1 MEIYILPSG
10 EEVDLTGYPE
20 NQIVMW
26 LSNNP
31 GATKKAGGNAAGANA
46 TPQNNM
52 FAPQED
58 TELVS
63 ETISLDSPTDSQEDL
78 YGLPESITQQSSNIR
93 GALQNQFGKY
103 NEKDLLPTVRYGDSM
118 SSQPFFDDDNI
129 QAAVDNN
136 FITEDDLIIAGYK
149 ESPEAISVLQLISDD
164 ERNRAKRKISAFQ
177 SKSDSEIE
185 SYIDLRKLNQPYIYE
200 DSYVA
205 ENEQVNE
212 GMQMYSP
219 ELAEMLGEGTSF
231 VDEMYDNDALSS
243 RNINTR
249 DFGGFLQAKGYD
261 KDLKRF
267 LELDMDKRNYGNY
280 YKPELALEAKKLQYL
295 NLYVNDQLQRDIK
308 QQQLMYE
315 KQTGIDPKTINKKF
329 NISNENVLLQ
339 DYENLIKQEFPL
351 ISTKLEEQDEKNQIE
366 YQKLLEDGGNI
377 GAGKFLLNLAGEGW
391 NGLSGAIES
400 FSASAYGL
408 LPGDFFEG
416 VSESIRTELALE
428 EIGVVGTKYNTFG
441 RYVSAIGNGY
451 LDPETNIEYV
461 IDSNNQIIDTTN
473 KLNATPFLT
482 QEQQENIRTKAR
494 KGNRKVSS
502 FSVLGAFDAGA
513 NVIGDLF
520 FQIALTRGMGN
531 GIRAVGGFTKGLG
544 VLGKTR
550 SFLKSVPIKKNMADA
565 IIGQSTLGFSRGYEE
580 TLKQARQAGIN
591 DQEASQLAS
600 IASIQTG
607 ILYALTA
614 PISPQTKATDAIF
627 GKIKNEYI
635 KESLEA
641 YVKGG
646 FRSFG
651 QKLGVRS

>member
-63 ETISLDSPTDSQEDL
+63 ETISLDSPTGSQEDL

-103 NEKDLLPTVRYGDSM
+103 NEKDLLPTERYGDSVT
-118 SSQPFFDDDNI
+118 SQPFFDDDNI

-149 ESPEAISVLQLISDD
+149 ESPEAISVLQLVSDD
-164 ERNRAKRKISAFQ
+164 EKNRARRKISAFQ
-177 SKSDSEIE
+177 SKSDSEID

-212 GMQMYSP
+212 GMKMYSP
-219 ELAEMLGEGTSF
+219 ELAEMLGQGTSF

-351 ISTKLEEQDEKNQIE
+351 ISVKLEEQDEKNQIE
-366 YQKLLEDGGNI
+366 YQKLLADGGNI

-441 RYVSAIGNGY
+441 RYVSAIGYGY

-461 IDSNNQIIDTTN
+461 IDSNNQILDTTN

-482 QEQQENIRTKAR
+482 QEQQDNIRTKAR

-614 PISPQTKATDAIF
+614 PISPQTKATDAI
-627 GKIKNEYI
+627 
-635 KESLEA
+635 L
-641 YVKGG
+641 VK
-646 FRSFG
+646 
-651 QKLGVRS
+651 

>member
-63 ETISLDSPTDSQEDL
+63 ETISLDSPTGSQEDL

-103 NEKDLLPTVRYGDSM
+103 NEKDLLPTERYGDSVT
-118 SSQPFFDDDNI
+118 SQPFFDDDNI

-149 ESPEAISVLQLISDD
+149 ESPEAISVLQLVSDD
-164 ERNRAKRKISAFQ
+164 EKNRARRKISAFQ
-177 SKSDSEIE
+177 SKSDSEID

-212 GMQMYSP
+212 GMKMYSP
-219 ELAEMLGEGTSF
+219 ELAEMLGQGTSF

-351 ISTKLEEQDEKNQIE
+351 ISVKLEEQDEKNQIE
-366 YQKLLEDGGNI
+366 YQKLLADGGNI

-441 RYVSAIGNGY
+441 RYVSAIGYGY

-482 QEQQENIRTKAR
+482 QEQQDNIRTKAR

-550 SFLKSVPIKKNMADA
+550 SFLKSVPIKKKY
-565 IIGQSTLGFSRGYEE
+565 G
-580 TLKQARQAGIN
+580 
-591 DQEASQLAS
+591 
-600 IASIQTG
+600 
-607 ILYALTA
+607 
-614 PISPQTKATDAIF
+614 
-627 GKIKNEYI
+627 
-635 KESLEA
+635 
-641 YVKGG
+641 
-646 FRSFG
+646 
-651 QKLGVRS
+651 

>member
-1 MEIYILPSG
+1 MEIYILPNG
-10 EEVDLTGYPE
+10 EEVDLTEYPE
-20 NQIVMW
+20 NEIVIW
-26 LSNNP
+26 LSSNP
-31 GATKKAGGNAAGANA
+31 GATKKAGGDAAGANA

-52 FAPQED
+52 FAPQEN
-58 TELVS
+58 TASVS
-63 ETISLDSPTDSQEDL
+63 ENTSLEFPENNQEDL
-78 YGLPESITQQSSNIR
+78 YGLPESMTQSSNAVR
-93 GALQNQFGKY
+93 SGLQNQFGKY
-103 NEKDLLPTVRYGDSM
+103 NEEDLLQTTQFGQTTESIS
-118 SSQPFFDDDNI
+118 SSQPIFDDANVQSALDQNL
-129 QAAVDNN
+129 
-136 FITEDDLIIAGYK
+136 ITQDDLIIAGYM
-149 ESPEAISVLQLISDD
+149 EGPEAISVLSMFNEDD
-164 ERNRAKRKISAFQ
+164 KKRARKKISMFQ

-185 SYIDLRKLNQPYIYE
+185 SYIDLQKLNQPFIYE
-200 DSYVA
+200 DKYVA
-205 ENEQVNE
+205 E
-212 GMQMYSP
+212 
-219 ELAEMLGEGTSF
+219 GEVPF
-231 VDEMYDNDALSS
+231 VDEMYDNNSLTS
-243 RNINTR
+243 RNINTL
-249 DFGGFLQAKGYD
+249 DFGGFLQSKGYD

-366 YQKLLEDGGNI
+366 YQKLLKDGGNI
-377 GAGKFLLNLAGEGW
+377 SAGKFLLNLAGEGW
-391 NGLSGAIES
+391 NGLSEAIEG
-400 FSASAYGL
+400 FSASTYGF

-428 EIGVVGTKYNTFG
+428 EMGVTNTKYNTFG
-441 RYVSAIGNGY
+441 RYVSAIGY
-451 LDPETNIEYV
+451 EYRDPETDILYV
-461 IDSNNQIIDTTN
+461 VDSNNQIIDTTN

-482 QEQQENIRTKAR
+482 QEQQDNIRTKAR
-494 KGNRKVSS
+494 KGNRKGSS
-502 FSVLGAFDAGA
+502 FSTLGAFDAGA

-544 VLGKTR
+544 ILGKTKGY
-550 SFLKSVPIKKNMADA
+550 LKSVPIKKGMADA

-591 DQEASQLAS
+591 DQEASELAS

-614 PISPQTKATDAIF
+614 PISPQQKQQMLF
-627 GKIKNEYI
+627 
-635 KESLEA
+635 L
-641 YVKGG
+641 VK
-646 FRSFG
+646 
-651 QKLGVRS
+651 